1 MNWSLFILSISS
13 LSTLFPAAQSQ
24 TLYTTG
30 FWFWKV
36 TISFPCVAI
45 PLTWCTFSHSHLD
58 NTNASYHTLYMI
70 SCNFLTPFQYQ
81 LASLIPLVASYSS
94 ALLLLSQ
101 FRIIYL
107 FMARRFSKDLDLKCI
122 KGNSLSYS
130 ISQQHVNPMGV
141 YFSIF
146 ERVSSVGSQDITLL
160 AQSYM
165 TFFSLSYL
173 SLISHLYKWL

>member
-1 MNWSLFILSISS
+1 M
-13 LSTLFPAAQSQ
+13 
-24 TLYTTG
+24 
-30 FWFWKV
+30 
-36 TISFPCVAI
+36 
-45 PLTWCTFSHSHLD
+45 
-58 NTNASYHTLYMI
+58 
-70 SCNFLTPFQYQ
+70 
-81 LASLIPLVASYSS
+81 
-94 ALLLLSQ
+94 AL
-101 FRIIYL
+101 RV
-107 FMARRFSKDLDLKCI
+107 SKDLDLKCI

-146 ERVSSVGSQDITLL
+146 EIVSSVGSQDITLL